1 MSIYE
6 EAERLREKMEKEQKR
21 KLKIALF
28 GQPGSGKSSIMN
40 RLVGREV
47 ARVGVSTDK
56 TEEAQVV
63 DWNELVLVDLPG
75 YGTTKFPENEFFE
88 KFEIEDFDIFLCVFS
103 GKFHEADSNFFSQL
117 QQENKVC
124 LFVRN
129 FQDTIW
135 ENEKNSAELEKA
147 IKEDVCKH
155 IKANKPVYFT
165 SCRSGDG
172 IKELSDGIDGSLEAG
187 KKAKWVRSAKAYS
200 EEFLEKK
207 KTACKELVLIGAGT
221 AAANGINPLPGV
233 DIGIDIGILLTL
245 FARIRKCYGLT
256 DENLK
261 SEEYLQTALPLVNQV
276 LKFSSKEGIEFL
288 LKRYAK
294 KQVVKNVSKY
304 IPFVGPVIAA
314 TMGYAIT
321 RMAGTEYVDTC
332 HDLAKTILDRKLS
345 K

>member
-6 EAERLREKMEKEQKR
+6 EADRLREKMEKEQKR

-40 RLVGREV
+40 RLVGAKIAE
-47 ARVGVSTDK
+47 VGVSADT
-56 TEEAQVV
+56 TVEAQVV

-75 YGTTKFPENEFFE
+75 YGTTKFPENKFFE

-135 ENEKNSAELEKA
+135 ENGKNAVELEKA

-155 IKANKPVYFT
+155 IKADKHVYFT

-172 IKELSDGIDGSLEAG
+172 IRELSEGIFENLDEAI
-187 KKAKWVRSAKAYS
+187 KAKWVMSAKAYS
-200 EEFLEKK
+200 KKFLEKK
-207 KTACKELVLIGAGT
+207 KEECERLVLIGSGA
-221 AAANGINPLPGV
+221 AAANGINPLPGF
-233 DIGIDIGILLTL
+233 DIGIDIGILFTL
-245 FARIRKCYGLT
+245 FAQIRKCYGLT
-256 DENLK
+256 DEKLK
-261 SEEYLQTALPLVNQV
+261 SEEYLKAALPLVNQV
-276 LKFSSKEGIEFL
+276 LKFASREGILLL
-288 LKRYAK
+288 LKRFAG

-304 IPFVGPVIAA
+304 IPLVGQAIAA

-332 HDLAKTILDRKLS
+332 HKLAEAILESELS
-345 K
+345 Q